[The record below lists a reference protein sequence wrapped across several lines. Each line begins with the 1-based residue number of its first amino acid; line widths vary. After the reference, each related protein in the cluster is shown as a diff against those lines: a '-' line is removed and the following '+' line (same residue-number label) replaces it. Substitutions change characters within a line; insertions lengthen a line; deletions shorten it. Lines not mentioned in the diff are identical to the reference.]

1 MEKEQLKQKILAIEG
16 ESVDLGGNAPLVL
29 DDQNY
34 AWIVQE
40 NMVNI
45 FAISK
50 NDDETKDT
58 RNYVCTLEKGGV
70 FFGVKPAENVSLIAV
85 GEIGTQIIK
94 KEISDLGACF
104 PDCVDSWLLALG
116 KGMSD
121 KIRSARNFKLIV
133 EGDAVEIAKKENIL
147 SLDKVLW
154 VQFLNGDFLYFGK
167 EERLMP
173 KSEQYYPITKN
184 IWLQSV
190 DSTVIKVLNSKKCQD
205 EGILQKNLAEFHKL
219 LMVHLRYYI
228 DIRFSTE
235 KKELIFKEKNEE
247 KVFSKALSE
256 LAFSL
261 EVENKPAGGL
271 FYNEASIYK
280 VCVAV
285 ADKMKFKLREPSPSE
300 DNGKH
305 ELTIKDI
312 ARISKIRTRKV
323 TLKKDWWKKDTGPLV
338 GFLKDGNKPVALL
351 PISSTA
357 YEVFDPDNNTRKKV
371 DKKTAPEISDEAFVL
386 FKPFPNKEL
395 SLWDLVMFGF
405 DSVRADMKTF
415 VIMGI
420 AAGLLGIVIPVATG
434 IIFDQIVPNR
444 ASDQLMKL
452 GLGLFVCSISAA
464 MFQLL
469 QSISLI
475 RIEGKLKA
483 SVQSALWDR
492 IMSFPCS
499 FFKMFSA
506 GDLASRSLGIDTI
519 MNLVFEGLVVPSILG
534 AVYASFNFILLFF
547 YDRKLAIISTVL
559 SFVVFLA
566 IALTT
571 SLQLSNKR
579 KETDI
584 QGDLSGFV
592 FQLINGIAKLKVSGA
607 ETLAFAKWADK
618 FSDQKRYAYKAGIT
632 NNYLTVFNSVM
643 PVISSIT
650 IFSFVTYQIEQADAT
665 GSTLISTGGFLA
677 FNAAFTGFLMAIM
690 RLGTSVAT
698 LANVIPL
705 FERMKPILQTLQED
719 DTEKLDPGE
728 LSGMIE
734 VNNLSFRYGEDDPL
748 VLKEVSFQAN
758 PGEFVAFVGPS
769 GSGKSTI
776 LRHLLG
782 FETPEHGAV
791 YYDGKDLASLDLASV
806 RSQIGVV
813 LQDSQLMAGEI
824 YYNIIGSSMLT
835 IDDAWEAAKEAGID
849 GDIKAMPM
857 GMHTYVSEGG
867 GTFSGGQK
875 QRLLIAR
882 ALAKRPRIILFDEA
896 TSALDNKTQN
906 IITESINTM
915 KATRIVIAHRLST
928 VIKADRIF
936 VVDKGEIVQSG
947 NYDSLIKVEGAFKKI
962 AERQLL

>member
-1 MEKEQLKQKILAIEG
+1 MEQLKQKILAIQG
-16 ESVDLGGNAPLVL
+16 ESEELGGNNPLVL
-29 DDQNY
+29 DDQNF
-34 AWIVQE
+34 AWIVID
-40 NMVNI
+40 NKVNI
-45 FAISK
+45 FAVST
-50 NDDETKDT
+50 NDDETKGI
-58 RNYVCTLEKGGV
+58 RNFVCTVEKGGV
-70 FFGVKPAENVSLIAV
+70 FFGVKPDNNVSLIAV
-85 GEIGTQIIK
+85 GDIGTRIIK
-94 KEISDLGACF
+94 KEISTLGENF
-104 PDCVDSWLLALG
+104 PICVDSWLLRLG
-116 KGMSD
+116 VGMSD
-121 KIRSARNFKLIV
+121 KVRSARNFKLII
-133 EGDAVEIAKKENIL
+133 EGDSIEISKGENLL

-154 VQFLNGDFLYFGK
+154 VQFLKGDFLYFGK
-167 EERLMP
+167 EERLIP
-173 KSEQYYPITKN
+173 KSEQFYPITKN
-184 IWLQSV
+184 IWIKSV
-190 DSTVIKVLNSKKCQD
+190 DSTTINVLDSKQCQD
-205 EGILQKNLAEFHKL
+205 QGILQENLTIFHEL
-219 LMVHLRYYI
+219 LMIHLRYFI
-228 DIRFSTE
+228 DTRFGNE
-235 KKELIFKEKNEE
+235 KKGLLLKEKNEE
-247 KVFSKALSE
+247 KVFSRALSE
-256 LAFSL
+256 LAFSI
-261 EVENKPAGGL
+261 ESEQKTSGDL
-271 FYNEASIYK
+271 FHSDCPIYK
-280 VCVAV
+280 ACLAV
-285 ADKMKFKLREPSPSE
+285 ADKMKFKLREPSQSLE
-300 DNGKH
+300 NGTH

-312 ARISKIRTRKV
+312 ARISKIRIRKV
-323 TLKKDWWKKDTGPLV
+323 TLKKNWWTHDTGPLV
-338 GFLKDGNKPVALL
+338 GFLEDGNKPVALL
-351 PISSTA
+351 PVSSTA
-357 YEVFDPDNNTRKKV
+357 YEIFNPEDNSRKKV
-371 DKKTAPEISDEAFVL
+371 DKQTSLKISNDAFIL

-395 SLWDLVMFGF
+395 TLLDLVMFGF
-405 DSVRADMKTF
+405 QAVKDDLKTF
-415 VIMGI
+415 AIMGI
-420 AAGLLGIVIPVATG
+420 AAGLLGIIIPIATG
-434 IIFDQIVPNR
+434 IIFDVIVPNR
-444 ASDQLMKL
+444 ATDQLMKL
-452 GLGLFVCSISAA
+452 GLGLFACSVSAA

-475 RIEGKLKA
+475 RMEGKLKA
-483 SVQSALWDR
+483 SIQSALWDR

-519 MNLVFEGLVVPSILG
+519 MNQVFEGLVVPSILG

-547 YDRKLAIISTVL
+547 YDRRLAVISTIL
-559 SFVVFLA
+559 SFIVFVA
-566 IALTT
+566 ITLTT
-571 SLQLSNKR
+571 ALQLSNKR

-618 FSDQKRYAYKAGIT
+618 FSEQKRYAYRAGIT

-650 IFSFVTYQIEQADAT
+650 IFSFVTYQIKEADAT
-665 GSTLISTGGFLA
+665 GSSLISTGGFLA

-719 DTEKLDPGE
+719 DTEKIAPGE

-748 VLKEVSFQAN
+748 VLKEVSFTAN

-782 FETPEHGAV
+782 FEKPEHGAV
-791 YYDGKDLASLDLASV
+791 YYDGKDLASLDLSEV
-806 RSQIGVV
+806 RNQIGVV

-824 YYNIIGSSMLT
+824 YYNIIGSSLLT
-835 IDDAWEAAKEAGID
+835 IDDAWEAAKLAGID
-849 GDIKAMPM
+849 EDIKAMPM

-882 ALAKRPRIILFDEA
+882 ALAKKPRIILFDEA

-906 IITESINTM
+906 IITESINTL
-915 KATRIVIAHRLST
+915 KSTRIVIAHRLST

-947 NYDSLIKVEGAFKKI
+947 NYESLINVEGAFKKI

>member
-1 MEKEQLKQKILAIEG
+1 MEQLKQKILSIEG
-16 ESVDLGGNAPLVL
+16 ESTELGGNTSLVL

-34 AWIVQE
+34 VWIVKE
-40 NMVNI
+40 NKVNI
-45 FAISK
+45 FALSK
-50 NDDETKDT
+50 NEDETKDT
-58 RNYVCTLEKGGV
+58 RNYVCTVEKGGV
-70 FFGVKPAENVSLIAV
+70 FFGMEPAENVSLIAV
-85 GEIGTQIIK
+85 GEIGTQVIK
-94 KEISDLGACF
+94 KEISTLGESF
-104 PDCVDSWLLALG
+104 PDCVDSWLIALG
-116 KGMSD
+116 AGMAD
-121 KIRSARNFKLIV
+121 KIRSARNFKLV
-133 EGDAVEIAKKENIL
+133 AEGDDIEIAKGENIL
-147 SLDKVLW
+147 SLDEVLW

-167 EERLMP
+167 EDRLIL
-173 KSEQYYPITKN
+173 KSEQYYPVTKN
-184 IWLQSV
+184 IWIRSV
-190 DSTVIKVLNSKKCQD
+190 DSTVIKVIDTKECQD
-205 EGILQKNLAEFHKL
+205 KGILENNLKVFHKL
-219 LMVHLRYYI
+219 LMAHLRYFI
-228 DIRFSTE
+228 DTRFNTE
-235 KKELIFKEKNEE
+235 KKGLVLKEKNED

-261 EVENKPAGGL
+261 EAGKKSTGDL
-271 FYNEASIYK
+271 FYNEAPIYK
-280 VCVAV
+280 ACLAV
-285 ADKMKFKLREPSPSE
+285 ADRLKFKLREPSQSG

-305 ELTIKDI
+305 DLTIKDI
-312 ARISKIRTRKV
+312 ARTSKIRTRKV

-338 GFLKDGNKPVALL
+338 GFLEDGGRPVALL
-351 PISSTA
+351 PVSSTA
-357 YEVFDPDNNTRKKV
+357 YEVFDPENDTRRRVNNQ
-371 DKKTAPEISDEAFVL
+371 TAPEISSEAFVL
-386 FKPFPNKEL
+386 FRPFPNKEL

-405 DSVRADMKTF
+405 DAVRADLKSF
-415 VIMGI
+415 IIMGI
-420 AAGLLGIVIPVATG
+420 AAGLLGIIIPVATG
-434 IIFDQIVPNR
+434 IIFDVIVPNR

-452 GLGLFVCSISAA
+452 GLGLFVCSVSAA
-464 MFQLL
+464 VFQLL

-475 RIEGKLKA
+475 RMEGKLKA

-519 MNLVFEGLVVPSILG
+519 MNQVFEGLVVPSILG
-534 AVYASFNFILLFF
+534 AVYASFNFVILFF
-547 YDRKLAIISTVL
+547 YDRKLAIISTLL
-559 SFVVFLA
+559 SFIVFLA
-566 IALTT
+566 IALAT

-607 ETLAFAKWADK
+607 QTLAFAKWAEK
-618 FSDQKRYAYKAGIT
+618 FSEQKRYAYRAGLT

-643 PVISSIT
+643 PVVASLT
-650 IFSFVTYQIEQADAT
+650 IFSFVTYQIKEADAT

-719 DTEKLDPGE
+719 DTEKIDPGE
-728 LSGMIE
+728 LSGTIE
-734 VNNLSFRYGEDDPL
+734 VNNLSFRYSEDDPL

-782 FETPEHGAV
+782 FEVPEHGAV
-791 YYDGKDLASLDLASV
+791 YYDGKDLASLDLSSV

-813 LQDSQLMAGEI
+813 LQDSELMAGEI
-824 YYNIIGSSMLT
+824 YYNIIGSSLLT
-835 IDDAWEAAKEAGID
+835 IDDAWEAAKLAGID

-882 ALAKRPRIILFDEA
+882 ALAKKPRIILFDEA

-947 NYDSLIKVEGAFKKI
+947 NYESLINVEGEFRKI
-962 AERQLL
+962 AKRQLL